1 MSAYKQQKRDK
12 KKAVLANH
20 KQRLEQEAH
29 TQVLAW
35 YESTGR
41 DREARLE
48 PSELRDLFAHV
59 CPQAQITDMLQS
71 LLFDAYTRRVD
82 GTVAGAP
89 AAPAGAGDSKLV
101 LLPVDHVV
109 LRYHAYAKLEGEISA
124 AFAVFDQD
132 HNGTLDE
139 HEILMLLRMIGKD
152 KVEDPE
158 HELEHIMSLAGKENE
173 PKPHSLH
180 KEDLLPALATWKHV
194 LLDAEHRGLL
204 DPTMGPMLLAREEI
218 SRRPHRPR
226 RSRGGL
232 FGCCTGGSEN
242 DVSLQEVQVESKP
255 ADAPAADSAEKV

>member
-109 LRYHAYAKLEGEISA
+109 LRYHAC
-124 AFAVFDQD
+124 
-132 HNGTLDE
+132 TLDARFE
-139 HEILMLLRMIGKD
+139 AH
-152 KVEDPE
+152 
-158 HELEHIMSLAGKENE
+158 
-173 PKPHSLH
+173 
-180 KEDLLPALATWKHV
+180 
-194 LLDAEHRGLL
+194 
-204 DPTMGPMLLAREEI
+204 PTRSPLWLCE
-218 SRRPHRPR
+218 SQTL
-226 RSRGGL
+226 SRG
-232 FGCCTGGSEN
+232 SE
-242 DVSLQEVQVESKP
+242 SHR
-255 ADAPAADSAEKV
+255 